1 MTFKSKFLSRFTVAL
16 AFGGLVFAGYVI
28 SNGMKTDKVKLAQ
41 TTPAAAAPESSS
53 IIDNNKS
60 TKLLSIGGTGLIE
73 PESEA
78 ISIGTNISGVVSL
91 VSVKPGQ
98 KIKKG
103 DILFQIDDRDQ
114 KAILNGAKADIVIA
128 ESKLQQSIAEI
139 AIAKAKEISAS
150 SLVEE
155 GIAEFNN
162 YNEVLKRDQKL
173 FERNSVSVEQLN
185 ILKFKVAEAKSK
197 VKDYEARL
205 EQAKDEKLMLQT
217 DKGDGPTMILH
228 KSELERAKIQAE
240 SEQIKLDLYRIK
252 SPIDGTVLKV
262 NVRAGEFA
270 QAALLSNPLMVVGD
284 IDPLHVRVEVDES
297 EIHRFQSDK
306 PAVASPRGQSQLK
319 INLRF
324 IRSEPLVVP
333 KQVIT
338 GSTTERIDTR
348 VLQVIYAIEDKVSGL
363 SPGQQLDV
371 FIRTTAE

>member
-41 TTPAAAAPESSS
+41 TTPAAAPESIS

-270 QAALLSNPLMVVGD
+270 QAALLSTPLMVVGD

-348 VLQVIYAIEDKVSGL
+348 VLQVIYAIEDKVNGL

>member
-1 MTFKSKFLSRFTVAL
+1 
-16 AFGGLVFAGYVI
+16 
-28 SNGMKTDKVKLAQ
+28 
-41 TTPAAAAPESSS
+41 
-53 IIDNNKS
+53 
-60 TKLLSIGGTGLIE
+60 
-73 PESEA
+73 
-78 ISIGTNISGVVSL
+78 
-91 VSVKPGQ
+91 VKPGQ
-98 KIKKG
+98 QIKKG

-270 QAALLSNPLMVVGD
+270 QAALLSTPLMVVGD

>member
-1 MTFKSKFLSRFTVAL
+1 MTLKSKFLSRFTVGL

-28 SNGMKTDKVKLAQ
+28 NNGMKTEAVKLAK
-41 TTPAAAAPESSS
+41 TTPAAAPESGTVL
-53 IIDNNKS
+53 DNNK
-60 TKLLSIGGTGLIE
+60 TAKLLSIGGTGLIE

-78 ISIGTNISGVVSL
+78 ISIGTNISGVVSV

-114 KAILNGAKADIVIA
+114 KALLNAAKADVVIA

-139 AIAKAKEISAS
+139 AIAKAKEISAA

-155 GIAEFNN
+155 GIAEYNN

-240 SEQIKLDLYRIK
+240 SEQIKLDLYQIK

-270 QAALLSNPLMVVGD
+270 QAALLSTPLMVVGD
-284 IDPLHVRVEVDES
+284 IDPLHVRVEIDES

-306 PAVASPRGQSQLK
+306 SAVASPRGQSQLK

-324 IRSEPLVVP
+324 IRAEPLVVP

-348 VLQVIYAIEDKVSGL
+348 VLQVIYVIEDKSPVL